1 VADHDD
7 TAVDESSVRRSR
19 WTFVFVCWAAI
30 TLSSVVAPLLL
41 IFWPI
46 SALACGIVLI
56 GALDDL
62 PAHLRRRDHLDP
74 ATSRRVK
81 AWFAVIALAA
91 GFGTLSAYVPSMGWL
106 SKSGVLRYEY
116 SLSRVIAP
124 AAFAVLGI
132 VVVHALR
139 SLSVR
144 RVSIVIAAIL
154 FTWPFL
160 LAIRVL
166 REPWFDIDNQFVLL
180 APWATYGYA
189 ASLALA
195 SVGALS
201 LAITC
206 HRLVALPERR
216 LPPEAKLVRPS

>member
-1 VADHDD
+1 VTDHDD
-7 TAVDESSVRRSR
+7 TAVGESSVRRGR
-19 WTFVFVCWAAI
+19 WTFVFVCWAGI

-62 PAHLRRRDHLDP
+62 PTHLRRRDHLDP
-74 ATSRRVK
+74 ATSQRVT
-81 AWFAVIALAA
+81 AWLAVIGLAA
-91 GFGTLSAYVPSMGWL
+91 GLGTVSAYAPSMGWL

-124 AAFAVLGI
+124 LAFAAIGI

-144 RVSIVIAAIL
+144 RLTIVIAATL
-154 FTWPFL
+154 FAWPFL
-160 LAIRVL
+160 LAIRVV
-166 REPWFDIDNQFVLL
+166 REPWLDIDNQFVLL
-180 APWATYGYA
+180 APWATYGYS

-195 SVGALS
+195 SVGALA